1 MTTHPEAAPHV
12 HELAHTG
19 DAAFTVVAPTLG
31 TLFERAALGL
41 MGLVVDPS
49 GAVVRGERSVNVR
62 ADGLGDLLHRFLSD
76 VLVLILAHGCVV
88 WAVDVVHVDA
98 TSLDARLAVDDAPDA
113 LSSRPYQEVKAVTW
127 HELAVEQRDGGWWA
141 RVIVDI

>member
-1 MTTHPEAAPHV
+1 MTTHPDAVPHV
-12 HELAHTG
+12 REIAHTA
-19 DAAFTVVAPTLG
+19 DAGFTVVAPTLAA
-31 TLFERAALGL
+31 LFERAALGL
-41 MGLVVDPS
+41 MGIVVDPG
-49 GAVVRGERSVNVR
+49 GAVVRSERSVVVR
-62 ADGLGDLLHRFLSD
+62 ADGLADLLHRFLSD

-88 WAVDVVHVDA
+88 WAVDVAHVDA

-127 HELAVEQRDGGWWA
+127 HELAVEERDDGWWA

>member
-1 MTTHPEAAPHV
+1 MTTHSEAAPHI
-12 HELAHTG
+12 HEIAHTA
-19 DAAFTVVAPTLG
+19 DAGFTVVAPTLAA
-31 TLFERAALGL
+31 LFERAALGL
-41 MGLVVDPS
+41 MGLVVEPT
-49 GAVVRGERSVNVR
+49 GAVVRGERVVTVR
-62 ADGLGDLLHRFLSD
+62 ADALEELLHRFLSD

-127 HELAVEQRDGGWWA
+127 HELAVAERDGGWSA